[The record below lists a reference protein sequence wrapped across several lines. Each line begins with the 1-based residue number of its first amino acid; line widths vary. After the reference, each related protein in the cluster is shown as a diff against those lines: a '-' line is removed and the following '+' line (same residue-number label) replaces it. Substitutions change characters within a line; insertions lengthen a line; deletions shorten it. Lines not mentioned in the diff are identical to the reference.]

1 MTSQYE
7 PLVEPGRL
15 MINIPVPMRDGVNL
29 SADIWLPASSEGDGP
44 WPALLLRTIYDNQEP
59 RYMGWTRKFIER
71 GYAVVVQDCRGRG
84 DSGGEWDP
92 YVCELNDGY
101 DTHEWVGQQS
111 WCDGNVGTFGLSYPG
126 FTQTL
131 PASLRSKYLKAVAPI
146 ASQQDNY
153 GHHRVNGVIHHSVS
167 LTFLNMLGHS
177 MQSES
182 LKHYDQQEFFKRL
195 PIDTAMEVVTR
206 THPYYKGVI
215 DHEQYDDWWDSY
227 SLRNKYSEMAVPS
240 LFITGWFDS
249 LSHENFKL
257 FNGWTTQAR
266 TEDARKKT
274 KLIVGP
280 WSHQVSPWGRE
291 PMGENGEYQDR
302 TFGRQ
307 GLWDIVDMHTHW
319 YDQRLKGIDTG
330 IDDEPPIK
338 LFVMGQNEWRYE
350 NEWPLAR
357 TEWTKYYLHGT
368 GDSAGTGG
376 WLSTDLEAID
386 ETADRF
392 TYDPTDPVP
401 SWGAQYQSLDLCG
414 PRDRTAIEQRADVLT
429 FTSAV
434 LTQAVEVT
442 GPVTATI
449 WASSDALDTDFTA
462 ALVDVEPAPED
473 GEEGRP
479 IILCEGIVRARFRNG
494 TDNPEMM
501 APGEIYE
508 FDIDMWDTSNL
519 FEEGHRIRVEIS
531 SSNFPRWSRNLNT
544 GGNNFDE
551 TEWRVARNTVL
562 HSRRYPSHVVLP
574 VLRQRVR

>member
-1 MTSQYE
+1 MTSQHE

-29 SADIWLPASSEGDGP
+29 SADIWLPASSQGDGP

-59 RYMGWTRKFIER
+59 RYMGWTRKFIEL

-182 LKHYDQQEFFKRL
+182 LKHYDQQEFFKTL

-376 WLSTDLEAID
+376 WLSTDLAAID

-392 TYDPTDPVP
+392 TYDPADPVP

-462 ALVDVEPAPED
+462 ALVDVEPAAED

-531 SSNFPRWSRNLNT
+531 SSNFPRYNRNLNS
-544 GGNNFDE
+544 GNPIATD
-551 TEWRVARNTVL
+551 TEITVANQQVYHDSL
-562 HSRRYPSHVVLP
+562 HPSHITLP
-574 VLRQRVR
+574 VIPW

>member
-1 MTSQYE
+1 MTSQHE

-29 SADIWLPASSEGDGP
+29 SADIWLPASSQGDGP

-182 LKHYDQQEFFKRL
+182 LKHYDQQEFFKTL

-392 TYDPTDPVP
+392 TYDPADPVP

-449 WASSDALDTDFTA
+449 WASSDTLDTDFTA
-462 ALVDVEPAPED
+462 ALVDVEPAAED

-531 SSNFPRWSRNLNT
+531 SSNFPRYNRNLNS
-544 GGNNFDE
+544 GNPIATD
-551 TEWRVARNTVL
+551 TEITVANQQVYHDSL
-562 HSRRYPSHVVLP
+562 HPSHITLP
-574 VLRQRVR
+574 VIPG

>member
-1 MTSQYE
+1 MTSQHE

-29 SADIWLPASSEGDGP
+29 SADIWLPASSQGDGP

-182 LKHYDQQEFFKRL
+182 LKHYDQQEFFKTL

-376 WLSTDLEAID
+376 WLSPDLAAID

-462 ALVDVEPAPED
+462 ALVDVEPAAED

-531 SSNFPRWSRNLNT
+531 SSNFPRYNRNLNS
-544 GGNNFDE
+544 GNPIATD
-551 TEWRVARNTVL
+551 TEITVANQQVYHDSL
-562 HSRRYPSHVVLP
+562 HPSHITLP
-574 VLRQRVR
+574 VIPG

>member
-15 MINIPVPMRDGVNL
+15 MINIPVPMRDGVDL
-29 SADIWLPASSEGDGP
+29 SADIWLPASSQGDGP
-44 WPALLLRTIYDNQEP
+44 WPVLLLRTIYDNQEP
-59 RYMGWTRKFIER
+59 RYMGWARKFTER
-71 GYAVVVQDCRGRG
+71 GYAVVMQDCRGRG
-84 DSGGEWDP
+84 DSGGEWEP

-111 WCDGNVGTFGLSYPG
+111 WCDGNIGTFGLSYPG

-131 PASLRSKYLKAVAPI
+131 PASLRSKFLKAVAPI

-153 GHHRVNGVIHHSVS
+153 GHHRVNGVIHHSVA
-167 LTFLNMLGHS
+167 LTFLIMLGHS

-195 PIDTAMEVVTR
+195 PIDTAMEVITP
-206 THPYYKGVI
+206 THPYYRGVI
-215 DHEQYDDWWDSY
+215 EHEQYGEWWDSY

-257 FNGWTTQAR
+257 FNGWSKQAR
-266 TEDARKKT
+266 TEEARTKT

-291 PMGENGEYQDR
+291 PLDANGKYQDR
-302 TFGRQ
+302 TFGKQ
-307 GLWDIVDMHTHW
+307 ALWDVIDMHTHW

-368 GDSAGTGG
+368 GDAAGAGG
-376 WLSTDLEAID
+376 WLSTDIAASD
-386 ETADRF
+386 ESPDRF
-392 TYDPTDPVP
+392 TYDPADPVP
-401 SWGAQYQSLDLCG
+401 SWGAQYQSMDFCG
-414 PRDRTAIEQRADVLT
+414 PRDRTEIEERADVLT

-434 LTQAVEVT
+434 LTEDVEVT
-442 GPVTATI
+442 GPISATI
-449 WASSDALDTDFTA
+449 WASSDAVDTISRGDTFVA
-462 ALVDVEPAPED
+462 FP
-473 GEEGRP
+473 
-479 IILCEGIVRARFRNG
+479 
-494 TDNPEMM
+494 
-501 APGEIYE
+501 
-508 FDIDMWDTSNL
+508 FDIAL
-519 FEEGHRIRVEIS
+519 
-531 SSNFPRWSRNLNT
+531 P
-544 GGNNFDE
+544 
-551 TEWRVARNTVL
+551 TEA
-562 HSRRYPSHVVLP
+562 SAKP
-574 VLRQRVR
+574 

>member
-1 MTSQYE
+1 MTSQHE

-29 SADIWLPASSEGDGP
+29 SADIWLPASSQGDGP

-84 DSGGEWDP
+84 DSGGEWEP

-153 GHHRVNGVIHHSVS
+153 GHHRVNGVIQHSVS

-182 LKHYDQQEFFKRL
+182 LKHYDQQEFFKTL

-376 WLSTDLEAID
+376 WLSPDLAAID

-392 TYDPTDPVP
+392 TYDPADPVP

-442 GPVTATI
+442 GPVTTTI

-462 ALVDVEPAPED
+462 ALVDVEPAAED

-531 SSNFPRWSRNLNT
+531 SSNFPRYNRNLNS
-544 GGNNFDE
+544 GNPIATD
-551 TEWRVARNTVL
+551 TEITVANQQVYHDSL
-562 HSRRYPSHVVLP
+562 HPSHITLP
-574 VLRQRVR
+574 VIPG

>member
-1 MTSQYE
+1 MTSQHE

-29 SADIWLPASSEGDGP
+29 SADIWLPASSQGDGP

-59 RYMGWTRKFIER
+59 RYIRWTRKFIER

-182 LKHYDQQEFFKRL
+182 LKHYDQQEFFKTL

-392 TYDPTDPVP
+392 TYDPADPVP

-449 WASSDALDTDFTA
+449 WASSDTLDTDFTA
-462 ALVDVEPAPED
+462 ALVDVEPAAED

-531 SSNFPRWSRNLNT
+531 SSNFPRYNRNLNS
-544 GGNNFDE
+544 GNPIATD
-551 TEWRVARNTVL
+551 TEITVANQQVYHDSL
-562 HSRRYPSHVVLP
+562 HPSHITLP
-574 VLRQRVR
+574 VIPG

>member
-1 MTSQYE
+1 MTSQHE

-29 SADIWLPASSEGDGP
+29 SADIWLPASSQGDGP

-182 LKHYDQQEFFKRL
+182 LKHYDQQEFFKIL

-376 WLSTDLEAID
+376 WLSTDLAAID

-462 ALVDVEPAPED
+462 ALVDVEPAAED

-531 SSNFPRWSRNLNT
+531 SSNFPRYNRNLNS
-544 GGNNFDE
+544 GNPIATD
-551 TEWRVARNTVL
+551 TEITVANQQVYHDSL
-562 HSRRYPSHVVLP
+562 HPSHITLP
-574 VLRQRVR
+574 VIPG

>member
-29 SADIWLPASSEGDGP
+29 SADVWLPDSSQGDGP
-44 WPALLLRTIYDNQEP
+44 WPVLLLRTIYDNQEA
-59 RYMGWTRKFIER
+59 RYMGWTREFIKR

-84 DSGGEWDP
+84 DSDGVWEP
-92 YVCELNDGY
+92 YVCEYEDGF
-101 DTHEWVGQQS
+101 DTHEWVGEQS

-131 PASLRSKYLKAVAPI
+131 PAALRSKYLKAVAPI

-153 GHHRVNGVIHHSVS
+153 GHHRVNGVIHHSVA
-167 LTFLNMLGHS
+167 LTFLNMLGRS

-182 LKHYDQQEFFKRL
+182 LKHFDQQEFFKGL
-195 PIDTAMEVVTR
+195 PIDTAMETVTP

-215 DHEQYDDWWDSY
+215 EHEQYDDWWDSY
-227 SLRNKYSEMAVPS
+227 SLRNKYGEMAVPS

-257 FNGWTTQAR
+257 FNGWSKGAAN
-266 TEDARKKT
+266 EDARKKT

-280 WSHQVSPWGRE
+280 WSHQISPWGRV

-302 TFGRQ
+302 TFGKQ

-338 LFVMGQNEWRYE
+338 LFVMGANEWRYE
-350 NEWPLAR
+350 HEWPLAR
-357 TEWTKYYLHGT
+357 TEWVKFYLHSN
-368 GDSAGTGG
+368 GDASASDKG
-376 WLSTDLEAID
+376 WLSTSLPAFGETPD
-386 ETADRF
+386 EYV
-392 TYDPTDPVP
+392 YDPADPTP
-401 SWGAQYQSLDLCG
+401 SWGAQYQSFDLCG
-414 PRDRTAIEQRADVLT
+414 PRDRTEVEKRADVLT
-429 FTSAV
+429 FTTES
-434 LTQAVEVT
+434 LTEDIEVT
-442 GPVTATI
+442 GPITATL

-462 ALVDVEPAPED
+462 TLVDVELNGKA
-473 GEEGRP
+473 
-479 IILCEGIVRARFRNG
+479 IVLCEGIVRARFRNG
-494 TDNPEMM
+494 TDKPEMM
-501 APGEIYE
+501 KPGEIYE

-519 FEEGHRIRVEIS
+519 FKAGHRIRIEIS
-531 SSNFPRWSRNLNT
+531 SSNFPRYNRNLNS
-544 GGNNFDE
+544 GNPIATD
-551 TEWRVARNTVL
+551 TEITVANQTIY
-562 HSRRYPSHVVLP
+562 HDADHPSHVTLP
-574 VLRQRVR
+574 VIPR

>member
-1 MTSQYE
+1 MTSQHE

-29 SADIWLPASSEGDGP
+29 SADIWLPASSQGDGP
-44 WPALLLRTIYDNQEP
+44 WPVLLLRTIYDNQEP

-131 PASLRSKYLKAVAPI
+131 PASLRSKYLKADAPI

-182 LKHYDQQEFFKRL
+182 LKHYDLQEFFKTL

-376 WLSTDLEAID
+376 WLSTDLAAID

-392 TYDPTDPVP
+392 TYDPADPVP

-462 ALVDVEPAPED
+462 ALVDVEPAAED

-531 SSNFPRWSRNLNT
+531 SSNFPRYNRNLNS
-544 GGNNFDE
+544 GNPIAPD
-551 TEWRVARNTVL
+551 TEITVANQQVYHDSL
-562 HSRRYPSHVVLP
+562 HPSHITLP
-574 VLRQRVR
+574 VIPG

>member
-1 MTSQYE
+1 MTSQHE

-29 SADIWLPASSEGDGP
+29 SADIWLPASSQGDGP

-153 GHHRVNGVIHHSVS
+153 GHHRVNGVIQHSVS

-182 LKHYDQQEFFKRL
+182 LKHYDQQEFFKTL

-376 WLSTDLEAID
+376 WLSTDLAAID

-442 GPVTATI
+442 GPVTTTI
-449 WASSDALDTDFTA
+449 WASSDTLDTDFTA
-462 ALVDVEPAPED
+462 ALVDVEPAAED

-531 SSNFPRWSRNLNT
+531 SSNFPRYNRNLNS
-544 GGNNFDE
+544 GNPIATD
-551 TEWRVARNTVL
+551 TEITVANQQVYHDSL
-562 HSRRYPSHVVLP
+562 HPSHITLP
-574 VLRQRVR
+574 VIPG

>member
-1 MTSQYE
+1 MTSQHE
-7 PLVEPGRL
+7 PLVETGRL

-29 SADIWLPASSEGDGP
+29 SADIWLPASSQGDGP

-182 LKHYDQQEFFKRL
+182 LKHYDQQEFFKTL

-376 WLSTDLEAID
+376 WLSTDLAAID

-442 GPVTATI
+442 GPVTGTI

-462 ALVDVEPAPED
+462 ALVDVEPAAED

-531 SSNFPRWSRNLNT
+531 SSNFPRYNRNLNS
-544 GGNNFDE
+544 GNPIATD
-551 TEWRVARNTVL
+551 TEITVANQKVYHDSL
-562 HSRRYPSHVVLP
+562 HPSHITLP
-574 VLRQRVR
+574 VIPG

>member
-1 MTSQYE
+1 MTSQHE

-29 SADIWLPASSEGDGP
+29 SADIWLPASSQGDGP

-84 DSGGEWDP
+84 DSGGEWEP

-182 LKHYDQQEFFKRL
+182 LKHYDQQEFFKTL

-257 FNGWTTQAR
+257 FNGWTMQAR

-357 TEWTKYYLHGT
+357 TEWAKYYLHGT
-368 GDSAGTGG
+368 GDSAGPGG
-376 WLSTDLEAID
+376 GLSTDQAAID

-392 TYDPTDPVP
+392 TYDPADPVP

-462 ALVDVEPAPED
+462 ALLDVEPAPED

-531 SSNFPRWSRNLNT
+531 SSNFPRYNRNLNS
-544 GGNNFDE
+544 GNPIATD
-551 TEWRVARNTVL
+551 TEITVANQQVYHDSL
-562 HSRRYPSHVVLP
+562 HPSHITLP
-574 VLRQRVR
+574 VIPG

>member
-1 MTSQYE
+1 MTSQHE

-29 SADIWLPASSEGDGP
+29 SADIWLPASSQGDGP

-59 RYMGWTRKFIER
+59 RYIRWTRKFIER
-71 GYAVVVQDCRGRG
+71 GYSVVVQDCRGRG

-153 GHHRVNGVIHHSVS
+153 GHHRVNGVIQHSVS

-182 LKHYDQQEFFKRL
+182 LKHYDQQEFFKTL

-376 WLSTDLEAID
+376 WLSTDLAAID

-442 GPVTATI
+442 GPVTTTI
-449 WASSDALDTDFTA
+449 WASSDTLDTDFTA
-462 ALVDVEPAPED
+462 ALVDVEPAAED

-531 SSNFPRWSRNLNT
+531 SSNFPRYNRNLNS
-544 GGNNFDE
+544 GNPIATD
-551 TEWRVARNTVL
+551 TEITVANQQVYHDSL
-562 HSRRYPSHVVLP
+562 HPSHITLP
-574 VLRQRVR
+574 VIPG

>member
-1 MTSQYE
+1 MTSQHE

-29 SADIWLPASSEGDGP
+29 SADIWLPASSQGDGP

-182 LKHYDQQEFFKRL
+182 LKHYDQQEFFKTL

-376 WLSTDLEAID
+376 WLSTDLAAID

-434 LTQAVEVT
+434 LTRAVEVT

-462 ALVDVEPAPED
+462 ALVDVEPSAED
-473 GEEGRP
+473 GEESRP

-531 SSNFPRWSRNLNT
+531 SSNFPRYNRNLNS
-544 GGNNFDE
+544 GNPIATD
-551 TEWRVARNTVL
+551 TEITVANQQVYHDSL
-562 HSRRYPSHVVLP
+562 HPSHITLP
-574 VLRQRVR
+574 VIPG

>member
-1 MTSQYE
+1 MTSQHE

-29 SADIWLPASSEGDGP
+29 SADIWLPASSQGDGP

-71 GYAVVVQDCRGRG
+71 GYSVVVQDCRGRG

-153 GHHRVNGVIHHSVS
+153 GHHRVNGVIQHSVS

-182 LKHYDQQEFFKRL
+182 LKHYDQQEFFKTL

-376 WLSTDLEAID
+376 WLSPDLAAID

-392 TYDPTDPVP
+392 TYDPADPVP

-442 GPVTATI
+442 GPVTGTI

-462 ALVDVEPAPED
+462 ALVDVEPAAED

-531 SSNFPRWSRNLNT
+531 SSNFPRYNRNLNS
-544 GGNNFDE
+544 GNPIATD
-551 TEWRVARNTVL
+551 TEITVANQQVYHDSL
-562 HSRRYPSHVVLP
+562 HPSHITLP
-574 VLRQRVR
+574 VIPG

>member
-1 MTSQYE
+1 MTSQHE

-29 SADIWLPASSEGDGP
+29 SADIWLPASSQGDGP

-153 GHHRVNGVIHHSVS
+153 GHHRVNGVIQHSVS

-182 LKHYDQQEFFKRL
+182 LKHYDQQEFFKTL

-392 TYDPTDPVP
+392 TYDPADPVP

-449 WASSDALDTDFTA
+449 WASSDTLDTDFTA
-462 ALVDVEPAPED
+462 ALVDVEPAAED

-531 SSNFPRWSRNLNT
+531 SSNFPRYNRNLNS
-544 GGNNFDE
+544 GNPIATD
-551 TEWRVARNTVL
+551 TEITVANQQVYHDSL
-562 HSRRYPSHVVLP
+562 HPSHITLP
-574 VLRQRVR
+574 VIPG

>member
-1 MTSQYE
+1 MTSQHE

-29 SADIWLPASSEGDGP
+29 SADIWLPASSQGDGP

-131 PASLRSKYLKAVAPI
+131 PASLRSKYLKADAPI

-182 LKHYDQQEFFKRL
+182 LKHYDQQEFFKTL

-376 WLSTDLEAID
+376 WLSTDLAAID

-392 TYDPTDPVP
+392 TYDPADPVP

-462 ALVDVEPAPED
+462 ALVDVEPAAED

-531 SSNFPRWSRNLNT
+531 SSNFPRYNRNLNSGNPIATDTEIT
-544 GGNNFDE
+544 GANQQVYHDS
-551 TEWRVARNTVL
+551 L
-562 HSRRYPSHVVLP
+562 HPSHITLP
-574 VLRQRVR
+574 VIPG

>member
-15 MINIPVPMRDGVNL
+15 MINIPVPMRDGVDL
-29 SADIWLPASSEGDGP
+29 SADIWLPASSRGDGP
-44 WPALLLRTIYDNQEP
+44 WPVLLLRTIYDNQEP
-59 RYMGWTRKFIER
+59 RYIGWTRKFTER
-71 GYAVVVQDCRGRG
+71 GYAVVMQDCRGRG
-84 DSGGEWDP
+84 DSGGEWEP

-101 DTHEWVGQQS
+101 DTHEWVGRQS
-111 WCDGNVGTFGLSYPG
+111 WCDGNIGTFGLSYPG

-153 GHHRVNGVIHHSVS
+153 GHHRINGVIHHSVS
-167 LTFLNMLGHS
+167 LTFLNMLGRS

-195 PIDTAMEVVTR
+195 PIDTAMEVITP
-206 THPYYKGVI
+206 THPYYRGVI
-215 DHEQYDDWWDSY
+215 EHEQYDEWWDSY
-227 SLRNKYSEMAVPS
+227 SLRDKYSEMAVPS

-257 FNGWTTQAR
+257 FNGWSKQAR
-266 TEDARKKT
+266 TEEARTKT

-280 WSHQVSPWGRE
+280 WSHQVAPWGRE
-291 PMGENGEYQDR
+291 PLGGNGKYQDR
-302 TFGRQ
+302 TFGKQ
-307 GLWDIVDMHTHW
+307 ALWDVIDMHTRW

-338 LFVMGQNEWRYE
+338 LFVMGENAWRYE

-357 TEWTKYYLHGT
+357 TEWTKYYLHST
-368 GDSAGTGG
+368 GDAAGAGG
-376 WLSTDLEAID
+376 GLSTDIAASD
-386 ETADRF
+386 ESADRF
-392 TYDPTDPVP
+392 TYDPADPVP

-414 PRDRTAIEQRADVLT
+414 PRDRTEIEKRADVLT
-429 FTSAV
+429 FTTAV
-434 LTQAVEVT
+434 LSEAVEVT
-442 GPVTATI
+442 GPVSATI

-462 ALVDVEPAPED
+462 ALIDVEPAD
-473 GEEGRP
+473 SDAGTGEKA

-501 APGEIYE
+501 TPGDIYE
-508 FDIDMWDTSNL
+508 FKIDMWDTSNL
-519 FEEGHRIRVEIS
+519 FKEGHRIRVEIS
-531 SSNFPRWSRNLNT
+531 SSNFPRYNRNLNS
-544 GGNNFDE
+544 GNPIATDTAITIANQ
-551 TEWRVARNTVL
+551 TVYHDAL
-562 HSRRYPSHVVLP
+562 HPSHVKLP
-574 VLRQRVR
+574 VIPG

>member
-1 MTSQYE
+1 MTSQHQ

-29 SADIWLPASSEGDGP
+29 SADIWLPASSQGDGP

-84 DSGGEWDP
+84 DSGGEWEP

-182 LKHYDQQEFFKRL
+182 LKHYDQQEFFKTL

-257 FNGWTTQAR
+257 FNGWTMQAR

-357 TEWTKYYLHGT
+357 TEWAKYYLHGT
-368 GDSAGTGG
+368 GDSAGPGG
-376 WLSTDLEAID
+376 WLSTDQAAID

-392 TYDPTDPVP
+392 TYDPADPVP

-531 SSNFPRWSRNLNT
+531 SSNFPRYNRNLNS
-544 GGNNFDE
+544 GNPIATD
-551 TEWRVARNTVL
+551 TEITVANQQVYHDSL
-562 HSRRYPSHVVLP
+562 HPSHITLP
-574 VLRQRVR
+574 VIPG

>member
-29 SADIWLPASSEGDGP
+29 SADIWLPASSQGDGP

-84 DSGGEWDP
+84 DSGGEWEP
-92 YVCELNDGY
+92 YACELNDGY

-177 MQSES
+177 IQSES
-182 LKHYDQQEFFKRL
+182 LKHYDQQKFFKTL

-257 FNGWTTQAR
+257 FNGWTMQAR

-357 TEWTKYYLHGT
+357 TEWAKYYLHGT

-376 WLSTDLEAID
+376 WLSTDLAAID

-392 TYDPTDPVP
+392 TYDPADPVP

-414 PRDRTAIEQRADVLT
+414 PRDRTAIEQRADVLI

-462 ALVDVEPAPED
+462 ALVDVEPAAED

-531 SSNFPRWSRNLNT
+531 SSNFPRYNRNLNS
-544 GGNNFDE
+544 GNPIATD
-551 TEWRVARNTVL
+551 TEITVANQQVYHDSL
-562 HSRRYPSHVVLP
+562 HPSHITLP
-574 VLRQRVR
+574 VIPW

>member
-1 MTSQYE
+1 MTSQHE

-29 SADIWLPASSEGDGP
+29 SADIWLPASSQGDGP

-59 RYMGWTRKFIER
+59 RYIRWTRKFIER
-71 GYAVVVQDCRGRG
+71 GYSVVVQDCRGRG

-182 LKHYDQQEFFKRL
+182 LKHYDQQEFFKTL

-376 WLSTDLEAID
+376 WLSTDLAAID

-392 TYDPTDPVP
+392 TYDPADPVP

-462 ALVDVEPAPED
+462 ALVDVEPAAED

-531 SSNFPRWSRNLNT
+531 SSNFPRYNRNLNS
-544 GGNNFDE
+544 GNPIATD
-551 TEWRVARNTVL
+551 TEITVANQQVYHDSL
-562 HSRRYPSHVVLP
+562 HPSHITLP
-574 VLRQRVR
+574 VIPG

>member
-1 MTSQYE
+1 MTSQHE

-29 SADIWLPASSEGDGP
+29 SADIWLPASSQGDGP

-182 LKHYDQQEFFKRL
+182 LKHYDQQEFFKTL

-376 WLSTDLEAID
+376 WLSTDLAAID

-392 TYDPTDPVP
+392 TYDPADPVP

-449 WASSDALDTDFTA
+449 WASSDTLDTDFTA
-462 ALVDVEPAPED
+462 ALVDVEPAAED

-531 SSNFPRWSRNLNT
+531 SSNFPRYNRNLNS
-544 GGNNFDE
+544 GNPIATD
-551 TEWRVARNTVL
+551 TEITVANQQVYHDSL
-562 HSRRYPSHVVLP
+562 HPSHITLP
-574 VLRQRVR
+574 VIPG

>member
-1 MTSQYE
+1 MTSQHE

-29 SADIWLPASSEGDGP
+29 SADIWLPASSQGDGP
-44 WPALLLRTIYDNQEP
+44 WPTLLLRTIYDNQEP

-182 LKHYDQQEFFKRL
+182 LKHYDQQEFFKTL

-376 WLSTDLEAID
+376 WLSTDLAAID

-392 TYDPTDPVP
+392 TYDPADPVP

-449 WASSDALDTDFTA
+449 WASSDTLDTDFTA
-462 ALVDVEPAPED
+462 ALVDVEPAAED

-531 SSNFPRWSRNLNT
+531 SSNFPRYNRNLNS
-544 GGNNFDE
+544 GNPIATD
-551 TEWRVARNTVL
+551 TEITVANQQVYHDSL
-562 HSRRYPSHVVLP
+562 HPSHITLP
-574 VLRQRVR
+574 VIPG

>member
-1 MTSQYE
+1 
-7 PLVEPGRL
+7 
-15 MINIPVPMRDGVNL
+15 
-29 SADIWLPASSEGDGP
+29 
-44 WPALLLRTIYDNQEP
+44 
-59 RYMGWTRKFIER
+59 MGWTRKFIER

-84 DSGGEWDP
+84 DSGGEWEP

-182 LKHYDQQEFFKRL
+182 LKHYDQQEFFKTL

-376 WLSTDLEAID
+376 WLSPDLAAID

-392 TYDPTDPVP
+392 TYDPADPVP

-462 ALVDVEPAPED
+462 ALVDVEPAAED

-531 SSNFPRWSRNLNT
+531 SSNFPRYNRNLNS
-544 GGNNFDE
+544 GNPIATD
-551 TEWRVARNTVL
+551 TEITVANQQVYHDSL
-562 HSRRYPSHVVLP
+562 HPSHITLP
-574 VLRQRVR
+574 VIPG

>member
-1 MTSQYE
+1 MTSQHE

-29 SADIWLPASSEGDGP
+29 SADIWLPASSQGDGP

-84 DSGGEWDP
+84 DSGGEWEP

-182 LKHYDQQEFFKRL
+182 LKHYDQQEFFKTL

-376 WLSTDLEAID
+376 WLSPDLAAID

-392 TYDPTDPVP
+392 TYDPADPVP

-449 WASSDALDTDFTA
+449 WASSDTLDTDFTA
-462 ALVDVEPAPED
+462 ALVDVEPAAED

-531 SSNFPRWSRNLNT
+531 SSNFPRYNRNLNS
-544 GGNNFDE
+544 GNPIATD
-551 TEWRVARNTVL
+551 TEITVANQQVYHDSL
-562 HSRRYPSHVVLP
+562 HPSHITLP
-574 VLRQRVR
+574 VIPG

>member
-1 MTSQYE
+1 MTSQHE

-29 SADIWLPASSEGDGP
+29 SADIWLPASSQGDGP

-59 RYMGWTRKFIER
+59 RYIRWTRKFIER
-71 GYAVVVQDCRGRG
+71 GYSVVVQDCRGRG

-182 LKHYDQQEFFKRL
+182 LKHYDQQEFFKTL

-376 WLSTDLEAID
+376 WLSTDLAAID

-462 ALVDVEPAPED
+462 ALVDVEPAAED

-531 SSNFPRWSRNLNT
+531 SSNFPRYNRNLNS
-544 GGNNFDE
+544 GNPIATD
-551 TEWRVARNTVL
+551 TEITVANQQVYHDSL
-562 HSRRYPSHVVLP
+562 HPSHITLP
-574 VLRQRVR
+574 VIPG

>member
-1 MTSQYE
+1 MTSQHE

-29 SADIWLPASSEGDGP
+29 SADIWLPASSQGDGP

-71 GYAVVVQDCRGRG
+71 GYSVVVQDCRGRG
-84 DSGGEWDP
+84 DSGGEWEP

-182 LKHYDQQEFFKRL
+182 LKHYDQQEFFKTL

-357 TEWTKYYLHGT
+357 TEWTKYHLHGT

-376 WLSTDLEAID
+376 WLSTDLAAID

-392 TYDPTDPVP
+392 TYDPADPVP

-531 SSNFPRWSRNLNT
+531 SSNFPRYNRNLNS
-544 GGNNFDE
+544 GNPIATD
-551 TEWRVARNTVL
+551 TEITVANQQVYHDSL
-562 HSRRYPSHVVLP
+562 HPSHITLP
-574 VLRQRVR
+574 VIPG

>member
-1 MTSQYE
+1 MTSQHE

-29 SADIWLPASSEGDGP
+29 SADIWLPASSQGDGP

-182 LKHYDQQEFFKRL
+182 LKHYDQQEFFKTL

-376 WLSTDLEAID
+376 WLSPDLAAID

-392 TYDPTDPVP
+392 TYDPADPVP

-462 ALVDVEPAPED
+462 ALVDVEPAAED

-531 SSNFPRWSRNLNT
+531 SSNFPRYNRNLNS
-544 GGNNFDE
+544 GNPIATD
-551 TEWRVARNTVL
+551 TEITVANQQVYHDSL
-562 HSRRYPSHVVLP
+562 HPSHITLP
-574 VLRQRVR
+574 VIPG

>member
-1 MTSQYE
+1 MTSQHE

-29 SADIWLPASSEGDGP
+29 SADIWLPASSQGDGP

-71 GYAVVVQDCRGRG
+71 GYSVVVQDCRGRG

-153 GHHRVNGVIHHSVS
+153 GHHRVNGVIQHSVS

-182 LKHYDQQEFFKRL
+182 LKHYDQQEFFKTL

-249 LSHENFKL
+249 LLHENFKL

-392 TYDPTDPVP
+392 TYDPADPVP

-462 ALVDVEPAPED
+462 ALVDVEPAAED

-531 SSNFPRWSRNLNT
+531 SSNFPRYNRNLNS
-544 GGNNFDE
+544 GNPIATD
-551 TEWRVARNTVL
+551 TEITVANQQVYHDSL
-562 HSRRYPSHVVLP
+562 HPSHITLP
-574 VLRQRVR
+574 VIPG